1 MHRALEENMLVPF
14 HYYGVS
20 DIEVEIEVEVD
31 GKLKRQS
38 VLLDDKADF
47 NKLVCTERVG
57 KS

>member
-1 MHRALEENMLVPF
+1 MCIRDRF